1 MSGSS
6 ALKEVHVSRCG
17 DDTQA
22 VYPSTIKRTLFLFLF
37 FPEKKKRRKSDR
49 LFKLLKRALR
59 LLVLRDK

>member
-22 VYPSTIKRTLFLFLF
+22 VYLSTIKRILFLFF
-37 FPEKKKRRKSDR
+37 FPEKKKATAFLNS
-49 LFKLLKRALR
+49 
-59 LLVLRDK
+59 